1 MHLLLSAIRWLLSRL
16 AIVLVALAL
25 VSRAREAWRRG
36 RQATSER
43 RRRERAVLPSLYAVH
58 PDALSAPRRRIGV
71 QTVPLDRIAGTL
83 RQPSQNTA
91 DFLPL
96 PPLRGRNWRAR
107 WQRITRAN
115 DSLAILPPVDL
126 VKVGDDYY
134 VADGHNR
141 VAAALDA
148 GALAIDAD
156 VTELLVPGVAVEPFR
171 PNGSTSLLEGDDLI
185 RAGEGRLTRPTEY
198 RPRADRLTRDELIAD
213 PVVPPDEHE

>member
-25 VSRAREAWRRG
+25 VSRARDAWRRG
-36 RQATSER
+36 RQATLER
-43 RRRERAVLPSLYAVH
+43 RRRERAVLPSLYEVH
-58 PDALSAPRRRIGV
+58 PDALAAPRRRIGV

-96 PPLRGRNWRAR
+96 PALRGRNWRAR

-115 DSLAILPPVDL
+115 HSLAILPPVDL

>member
-25 VSRAREAWRRG
+25 VSRARDAWRRG

-43 RRRERAVLPSLYAVH
+43 RRRERAVLPSLYEVH
-58 PDALSAPRRRIGV
+58 PDALAAPRRRIGV

-115 DSLAILPPVDL
+115 DSLAILPPVDV

-156 VTELLVPGVAVEPFR
+156 VTELLVPGVTVEPFR
-171 PNGSTSLLEGDDLI
+171 PNGSISLLEGDDLI
-185 RAGEGRLTRPTEY
+185 RAGEGRLTRTTEY
-198 RPRADRLTRDELIAD
+198 RPRADGLTRDELIAD
-213 PVVPPDEHE
+213 PAVPPDEHE